1 MVGTSPRKR
10 VGPERGYSS
19 ILSPAAGTCS
29 MKYIKWL
36 VAAYVIKELAERLLM
51 WHVACVWLDN
61 EYALGAFLE
70 EDLANAGVGSPSCLE
85 NSSDPQLG

>member
-1 MVGTSPRKR
+1 MVGNLLRIQAAPARGHGSIPLSTSK
-10 VGPERGYSS
+10 V
-19 ILSPAAGTCS
+19 CS

-61 EYALGAFLE
+61 EYALGVFLE